1 MGVSA
6 LLTSMR
12 GMTPKYSQKN
22 PFPRRDIETCWI
34 CQERPAD
41 SQEHAF
47 KASRIRELMVDG
59 EPLHVPVDGVVYQ
72 VRGPKSKTVKFGKTI
87 CQKCNNE
94 LTKPFDDAYDHFI
107 AFQYE
112 HFDYFREREEYQWSE
127 IFDGSDF
134 TQRDLERYYLKNV
147 GCRIVDAGAHV
158 PEEIRTYLFNE
169 RQLPSHSLLFYRN
182 YEVDEAFRIL
192 STIGGGEQADFMN
205 TYARASAV
213 GLDGNAYVQG
223 QPLGYFAAVIQDGP
237 VGVVFQWAN
246 PSLEQIPPLTFGI
259 QPNFFMRDREM
270 FQGPICEL
278 LNTWDDYTR
287 GAFLYR
293 DLEKVR
299 AELEGLTAQLKDPA
313 LQPVEKFSAMYM
325 AQTKQKRVNALLA
338 ELQEIYPG
346 VLRLTGRGQ

>member
-1 MGVSA
+1 MSA
-6 LLTSMR
+6 LLTSIR
-12 GMTPKYSQKN
+12 GMTPRYSQKN
-22 PFPRRDIETCWI
+22 PFPRRDIKTCWI

-47 KASRIRELMVDG
+47 KASRIRELMVNG

-94 LTKPFDDAYDHFI
+94 LTKPFDDAYDYFI

-112 HFDYFREREEYQWSE
+112 HFDYFRERDEYQWSE
-127 IFDGSDF
+127 IFDGIDF

-158 PEEIRTYLFNE
+158 PEEIRTYLFNDW
-169 RQLPSHSLLFYRN
+169 QLPSHSLLFYRN
-182 YEVDEAFRIL
+182 YEVDEAFRLL
-192 STIGGGEQADFMN
+192 STIGGGAQTDFMN
-205 TYARASAV
+205 TYARVSAV
-213 GLDGNAYVQG
+213 GLDGNAYVSG

-270 FQGPICEL
+270 FQGPIREL

-287 GAFLYR
+287 GAFLYC

-299 AELEGLTAQLKDPA
+299 VELEELTAQLKDPA
-313 LQPVEKFSAMYM
+313 LQPAEKFSAMYM
-325 AQTKQKRVNALLA
+325 AQTKQKKVNALLA
-338 ELQEIYPG
+338 ELQEIYPE
-346 VLRLTGRGQ
+346 VLRLTGRDE

>member
-1 MGVSA
+1 
-6 LLTSMR
+6 
-12 GMTPKYSQKN
+12 
-22 PFPRRDIETCWI
+22 
-34 CQERPAD
+34 
-41 SQEHAF
+41 
-47 KASRIRELMVDG
+47 
-59 EPLHVPVDGVVYQ
+59 
-72 VRGPKSKTVKFGKTI
+72 
-87 CQKCNNE
+87 
-94 LTKPFDDAYDHFI
+94 
-107 AFQYE
+107 
-112 HFDYFREREEYQWSE
+112 
-127 IFDGSDF
+127 
-134 TQRDLERYYLKNV
+134 
-147 GCRIVDAGAHV
+147 
-158 PEEIRTYLFNE
+158 
-169 RQLPSHSLLFYRN
+169 
-182 YEVDEAFRIL
+182 
-192 STIGGGEQADFMN
+192 MN

-270 FQGPICEL
+270 FQGPIREL

-346 VLRLTGRGQ
+346 VLRLTGPGQ